1 MDFRLKSDKLKLLY
15 TQEEGAHRYPAA
27 VIKGFF
33 HVMSLIK
40 SMPNEGDLYSFKSLH
55 YEKLKGARGKQ
66 GERSLRLNDQWRL
79 IIKLETDPRGKAIL
93 VLEIGDHYK

>member
-1 MDFRLKSDKLKLLY
+1 VEFRFKSDKLRLLY

-27 VIKGFF
+27 VVKGFF
-33 HVMSLIK
+33 HVMSIIR
-40 SMPNEGDLYSFKSLH
+40 SMPNEGDLYYFKSLH
-55 YEKLKGARGKQ
+55 YEKLKGTRGKL

-79 IIKLETDPRGKAIL
+79 IIKLETDPRGKTIL

>member
-1 MDFRLKSDKLKLLY
+1 MEFRFKSDKLKLLY

-27 VIKGFF
+27 VVNRFF
-33 HVMSLIK
+33 HVMSIIK

-55 YEKLKGARGKQ
+55 YEKLKGTRGKL

-79 IIKLETDPRGKAIL
+79 IIKLETDPRGKSIL
-93 VLEIGDHYK
+93 VVEIGDHYK

>member
-1 MDFRLKSDKLKLLY
+1 VEFRFKSDKLKLLY

-27 VIKGFF
+27 VVNRFF
-33 HVMSLIK
+33 QVMSIIK

-55 YEKLKGARGKQ
+55 YEKLKGTRGKL

-79 IIKLETDPRGKAIL
+79 IIMLETDSRGKTVL

>member
-1 MDFRLKSDKLKLLY
+1 VEFRFKSDKLRLLY

-27 VIKGFF
+27 IVKRFFEVMYVIEA
-33 HVMSLIK
+33 I
-40 SMPNEGDLYSFKSLH
+40 PNEGGLYSFKSLH
-55 YEKLKGARGKQ
+55 YEKLKGTRGKL

-79 IIKLETDPRGKAIL
+79 IIKLETDPRGKTIL